1 MRSFISL
8 FIVLSFLT
16 MPVFSQNLQGNI
28 EQSLLNSKIKAPEFS
43 EFAPPKYVNAIP
55 NNEGLTAV
63 EKAFSKIFIIS
74 FVGLPIGLLM
84 KENVQLR
91 EKNNK
96 WADRKANF
104 EASLKYCQALDTE
117 KELKSCYKNLRKIEL
132 YKNADKTK
140 GDIKLQSSF

>member
-1 MRSFISL
+1 
-8 FIVLSFLT
+8 
-16 MPVFSQNLQGNI
+16 
-28 EQSLLNSKIKAPEFS
+28 
-43 EFAPPKYVNAIP
+43 
-55 NNEGLTAV
+55 
-63 EKAFSKIFIIS
+63 
-74 FVGLPIGLLM
+74 M

-104 EASLKYCQALDTE
+104 EASLKYCQALYTE
-117 KELKSCYKNLRKIEL
+117 KELRSCYKNLRKIEL